1 MSLPDNCD
9 RDVQQTANCLHDNV
23 RKSESPNNSDSEP
36 KEQMRL
42 HLFMARCGV
51 ASRRASEKIIEEGR
65 VTVNGKTIT
74 TPGQKVLPEDEV
86 CVDGEKI
93 FLQTQKR
100 YVLLN
105 KPAGYVCSS
114 SDEKGRDTALDLLT
128 PHFSERLYNVGRL
141 DMYSDGLIIFTND
154 GDFAAKVS
162 HPSNQTEKEYEVET
176 AIGIPGELIQKF
188 AKGIRVDGVFYKALK
203 AEKLDTCLAR
213 FTLIE
218 GKNREIRRVFEHF
231 GLGIKRLTRIRI
243 GKIQLTPGFKAGSF
257 RELKES
263 EVAALVNQYKEY

>member
-1 MSLPDNCD
+1 MNLPDN
-9 RDVQQTANCLHDNV
+9 
-23 RKSESPNNSDSEP
+23 SDT
-36 KEQMRL
+36 EQMRL
-42 HLFMARCGV
+42 QLFMARCGV
-51 ASRRASEKIIEEGR
+51 ASRRASEKIIEQGR
-65 VTVNGKTIT
+65 VTVNGQTVT
-74 TPGQKVLPEDEV
+74 ALGQKVLSTDEV

-93 FLQTQKR
+93 FLQTKKR
-100 YVLLN
+100 YILLN

-114 SDEKGRDTALDLLT
+114 SDEKGRETALDLLT
-128 PHFSERLYNVGRL
+128 PYFSERLYNVGRL

-154 GDFAAKVS
+154 GEFASKVS

-176 AIGIPGELIQKF
+176 SVGIPGELIQKF

-203 AEKLDTCLAR
+203 AEKIDTCLAR

-243 GKIQLTPGFKAGSF
+243 GKIKLTAELESGKF
-257 RELKES
+257 RELTES
-263 EVAALVNQYKEY
+263 EVLELINV

>member
-1 MSLPDNCD
+1 MSLPDNS
-9 RDVQQTANCLHDNV
+9 N
-23 RKSESPNNSDSEP
+23 

-42 HLFMARCGV
+42 QLYMARCGL
-51 ASRRASEKIIEEGR
+51 ASRRASEKIIEERR
-65 VTVNGKTIT
+65 VSVNGKIIT
-74 TPGQKVLPEDEV
+74 KPGQKVFPGDEV
-86 CVDGEKI
+86 LVDGEKI
-93 FLQTQKR
+93 SLQERKV
-100 YVLLN
+100 YILLN

-114 SDEKGRDTALDLLT
+114 SDEKGRETALDLLK
-128 PHFSERLYNVGRL
+128 PYFSERLFNVGRL

-176 AIGIPGELIQKF
+176 SIGIPGELIQKF
-188 AKGIRVDGVFYKALK
+188 AKGIRVDGIFYKALK

-243 GKIQLTPGFKAGSF
+243 GKIKLTSEVESGKF
-257 RELKES
+257 RELTDKEVS
-263 EVAALVNQYKEY
+263 ELINTKK